1 MPNKRIFY
9 ACQAVAVNGSFV
21 NGAQTVAVTTNF
33 DIEPILQ
40 LGQIDLVDML
50 TLNPT
55 VDVSL
60 SRILSDSNTPLWTG
74 NFLTNVRKDDST
86 ITLSIGDDTSED
98 LTTSIADIHITGA
111 GITSISYNFSVDGAF
126 TEEVGFSARGK
137 DLTGGSVTAIKDTTS
152 KPKTRQF
159 LDMGASSIPSLVTDA
174 GNLTSVNINSS
185 IGRENI
191 LELGKYN
198 ASGSFANL
206 PAEVSVDFE
215 VTADTLDTIEIPTV
229 TACSSPTGD
238 AFEAQDIE
246 INVCGY
252 TFTMENCKLSN
263 VSYSGGDTGGG
274 NATITFSYITFN
286 SLTRA

>member
-9 ACQAVAVNGSFV
+9 ACQAVAIDGAFV

-33 DIEPILQ
+33 DIEPVLQ
-40 LGQIDLVDML
+40 LGQIDLVDAL

-55 VDVSL
+55 VDVSI
-60 SRILSDSNTPLWTG
+60 SRILSDTNTPVWSG
-74 NFLTNVRKDDST
+74 AFLDNIRKDDST

-98 LTTSIADIHITGA
+98 LTTSIADVHITGA
-111 GITSISYNFSVDGAF
+111 GLTSISYNFSVDGVF
-126 TEEVGFSARGK
+126 TEEIGFSARGK
-137 DLTGGSVTAIKDTTS
+137 DLSGGSVTAIKDVAA

-159 LDMGASSIPSLVTDA
+159 LNVSASTIPNLVTSA
-174 GNLTSVNINSS
+174 GNLTNITINSS

-206 PAEVSVDFE
+206 PAEVNVDFE
-215 VTADTLDTIEIPTV
+215 VTADTLDTVEIPTV
-229 TACSSPTGD
+229 PSCSSPTGE
-238 AFEAQDIE
+238 AFEKQDI
-246 INVCGY
+246 IIDVCGY

-274 NATITFSYITFN
+274 NATISFSYITFN
-286 SLTRA
+286 SLTRS

>member
-9 ACQAVAVNGSFV
+9 ACQAVAIDGAFV

-33 DIEPILQ
+33 DIEPVLQ
-40 LGQIDLVDML
+40 LGQIDLVDAL

-55 VDVSL
+55 VDVSI
-60 SRILSDSNTPLWTG
+60 SRILSDTNTPVWSG
-74 NFLTNVRKDDST
+74 AFLDIIRKDDST
-86 ITLSIGDDTSED
+86 ITLSI
-98 LTTSIADIHITGA
+98 ADVHITGA
-111 GITSISYNFSVDGAF
+111 GLTSISYNFSVDGVF
-126 TEEVGFSARGK
+126 TEEIGFSARGK
-137 DLTGGSVTAIKDTTS
+137 DLSGGSVTAIKDVAS

-159 LDMGASSIPSLVTDA
+159 LNVSASTIPNLVTSA
-174 GNLTSVNINSS
+174 GNLTNITINSS

-206 PAEVSVDFE
+206 PAEVNVDFE
-215 VTADTLDTIEIPTV
+215 VTADTLDTVEIPTV
-229 TACSSPTGD
+229 PSCSSPTGE
-238 AFEAQDIE
+238 AFEKQDI
-246 INVCGY
+246 IIDVCGY

-274 NATITFSYITFN
+274 NATISFSYITFN
-286 SLTRA
+286 SLTRS